1 MSRGKI
7 AAIVAGGIAAVLV
20 IAFLVYRMVVQE
32 AGPAFDQSFNESF
45 LDNCLK
51 SARGALTQ
59 QGKTGPDA
67 EALVQRYCTCAL
79 DVVKPMPAADKILLG
94 NSEAKQREVMAEV
107 QKRCR

>member
-7 AAIVAGGIAAVLV
+7 AAIVAAGVVVVLV
-20 IAFLVYRMVVQE
+20 GVFVVYRIVVSE
-32 AGPAFDQSFNESF
+32 AGPAFDKGFNDSF
-45 LDNCLK
+45 LENCVK

-79 DVVKPMPAADKILLG
+79 DVVKPLPASDKILLDR
-94 NSEAKQREVMAEV
+94 SEAKQREVMAEV
-107 QKRCR
+107 QKRCQ